1 MPGVSHSGR
10 PRQRARGLAGGRRD
24 TPKPDDAAARP
35 RAAGG
40 RIDAATG
47 AAGWAPACCSCR
59 QRVRGRRRRHSARP
73 RPRAARSAC
82 PIVPRATEETDE
94 PVGAT
99 SQRSVWFSC
108 LCISRQLTLA
118 CLHSTPHLRGDCAH
132 LWGRGTRR
140 LGWAADKCP
149 KGQGNSFG
157 TCWKTSAG

>member
-1 MPGVSHSGR
+1 MRRLEP
-10 PRQRARGLAGGRRD
+10 LAGHR
-24 TPKPDDAAARP
+24 
-35 RAAGG
+35 RAAHDNEFVAGG
-40 RIDAATG
+40 VDI
-47 AAGWAPACCSCR
+47 
-59 QRVRGRRRRHSARP
+59 SARP

-140 LGWAADKCP
+140 LGWAANKCP
-149 KGQGNSFG
+149 KGQSNLFV
-157 TCWKTSAG
+157 TCRKTSAGSADTGLAT